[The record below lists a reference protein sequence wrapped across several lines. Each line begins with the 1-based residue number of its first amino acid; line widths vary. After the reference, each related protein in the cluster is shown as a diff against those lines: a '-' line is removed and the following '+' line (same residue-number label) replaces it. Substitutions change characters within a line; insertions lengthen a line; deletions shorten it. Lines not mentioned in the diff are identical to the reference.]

1 MVHKKSGSHRRSL
14 HDKYKIIKKVKEHK
28 RKMNKLARKNPEM
41 KKKLKKDPGIPNLW
55 PFKEKLIR
63 QAEKRIEQEEEMRI
77 NLREKRQA
85 AIDRARRQ
93 VHTHESKETEETP
106 FASGKEKDYVQRR
119 WYFRELNKVLDT
131 ADIILEVVDARD
143 PMGCRCLE
151 IEKRIQAMADNSKKL
166 VLVIN
171 KIDLVPP
178 EVAQQWVSYFRR
190 EYPTVAFKSS
200 TQQQNSNLGRT
211 NIKLSKMTDSN
222 VLTGSS
228 IGAGALMSLLKN
240 YARSQNVKKTIVV
253 GVIGYPNVGKSS
265 IINSLKRSK
274 AANVSA
280 NPGCTKTL
288 QTIKL
293 DHHINLIDSP
303 GVLFAAGESQADLVL
318 RNCVKVEQ
326 MEDPITAVV
335 DLVSRVPSESLMEVY
350 RIASFSSPQEFISH
364 VAHKRGKLKAG
375 GVPNLAAAA
384 TTILKDWTSGVI
396 PFYTIPPA
404 NPNTEHEPK
413 VIVGGWGAEV
423 DSLLDSHQAELKEM
437 TPAEA
442 LRSFFVK
449 ESSKPLALDLSEAAD
464 ASMADADA
472 GMGEDE
478 GDFEGDDD
486 EGDGEEEEDQDV

>member
-1 MVHKKSGSHRRSL
+1 MVHKKSGSHRKSL
-14 HDKYKIIKKVKEHK
+14 HDKYKIIKKVKEHR

-55 PFKEKLIR
+55 PFKEKLIK

-77 NLREKRQA
+77 HLRTKRQA
-85 AIDRARRQ
+85 AIDRARSQ
-93 VHTHESKETEETP
+93 VHNVETKEQEDAP
-106 FASGKEKDYVQRR
+106 FASGKEKDFVQRR

-151 IEKRIQAMADNSKKL
+151 IEKRIQALADNSKKL

-171 KIDLVPP
+171 KIDLIPP
-178 EVAQQWVSYFRR
+178 EVAQKWVSFFRR

-211 NIKLSKMTDSN
+211 NIKLSKMSETN

-293 DHHINLIDSP
+293 DHHISLIDSP

-326 MEDPITAVV
+326 MEDPITAVI
-335 DLVSRVPSESLMEVY
+335 DLVSKVPAESLMEVY
-350 RIASFSSPQEFISH
+350 RIAAFSSPQEFISH

-384 TTILKDWTSGVI
+384 ISILKDWTNGVI
-396 PFYTIPPA
+396 PFYTLPPQ
-404 NPNTEHEPK
+404 NPNVEHESK
-413 VIVGGWGAEV
+413 VIVGGWGTEV
-423 DSLLDSHQAELKEM
+423 EFVLDSHQAELQEM

-442 LRSFFVK
+442 MRSFFVK
-449 ESSKPLALDLSEAAD
+449 EASKPLALDLSGEADTEMSDQTAVGAEED
-464 ASMADADA
+464 E
-472 GMGEDE
+472 GEDE
-478 GDFEGDDD
+478 GDDEGDD
-486 EGDGEEEEDQDV
+486 EVAED

>member
-14 HDKYKIIKKVKEHK
+14 HDKYKIIKKVKEHR

-41 KKKLKKDPGIPNLW
+41 QKKLKKDPGIPNLW
-55 PFKEKLIR
+55 PYKEKLIK
-63 QAEKRIEQEEEMRI
+63 QAEKRIEQEEDMRI
-77 NLREKRQA
+77 HLRTKRQA
-85 AIDRARRQ
+85 AVDRARTQ
-93 VHTHESKETEETP
+93 VHNVDTKEQDTP
-106 FASGKEKDYVQRR
+106 FASEKEKDFVQRR
-119 WYFRELNKVLDT
+119 WYFRELNKVLDK
-131 ADIILEVVDARD
+131 ADVILEVVDARD
-143 PMGCRCLE
+143 PMGCRCIE
-151 IEKRIQAMADNSKKL
+151 IEKRIQGLADNSKKL

-171 KIDLVPP
+171 KIDLIPP
-178 EVAQQWVSYFRR
+178 DVAQKWVSFFRR

-211 NIKLSKMTDSN
+211 NIKLSKMSETN
-222 VLTGSS
+222 ILTGSS

-293 DHHINLIDSP
+293 DHHISLIDSP

-326 MEDPITAVV
+326 MEDPISAVV
-335 DLVSRVPSESLMEVY
+335 DLVSKVPSESLMEVY
-350 RIASFSSPQEFISH
+350 RIATFSSPQEFISH

-384 TTILKDWTSGVI
+384 TSILKDWTNGVI
-396 PFYTIPPA
+396 PFYTLPPQ
-404 NPNTEHEPK
+404 NPNVEHESK

-423 DSLLDSHQAELKEM
+423 DEVLDSHQVELQGM

-442 LRSFFVK
+442 MRSFFVK
-449 ESSKPLALDLSEAAD
+449 EASKPLPLDLSGDTD
-464 ASMADADA
+464 ATMDSALEQPNDEDEDE
-472 GMGEDE
+472 GEDE
-478 GDFEGDDD
+478 GDEGDAELAD
-486 EGDGEEEEDQDV
+486 ED

>member
-1 MVHKKSGSHRRSL
+1 
-14 HDKYKIIKKVKEHK
+14 
-28 RKMNKLARKNPEM
+28 
-41 KKKLKKDPGIPNLW
+41 
-55 PFKEKLIR
+55 
-63 QAEKRIEQEEEMRI
+63 
-77 NLREKRQA
+77 
-85 AIDRARRQ
+85 
-93 VHTHESKETEETP
+93 
-106 FASGKEKDYVQRR
+106 
-119 WYFRELNKVLDT
+119 
-131 ADIILEVVDARD
+131 
-143 PMGCRCLE
+143 
-151 IEKRIQAMADNSKKL
+151 
-166 VLVIN
+166 
-171 KIDLVPP
+171 
-178 EVAQQWVSYFRR
+178 
-190 EYPTVAFKSS
+190 
-200 TQQQNSNLGRT
+200 
-211 NIKLSKMTDSN
+211 
-222 VLTGSS
+222 
-228 IGAGALMSLLKN
+228 MSLLKN

-404 NPNTEHEPK
+404 NPNTEHESK

>member
-1 MVHKKSGSHRRSL
+1 
-14 HDKYKIIKKVKEHK
+14 
-28 RKMNKLARKNPEM
+28 
-41 KKKLKKDPGIPNLW
+41 
-55 PFKEKLIR
+55 
-63 QAEKRIEQEEEMRI
+63 
-77 NLREKRQA
+77 
-85 AIDRARRQ
+85 
-93 VHTHESKETEETP
+93 
-106 FASGKEKDYVQRR
+106 
-119 WYFRELNKVLDT
+119 LDT

-151 IEKRIQAMADNSKKL
+151 IEKRIQALADNSKKL
-166 VLVIN
+166 VIVIN
-171 KIDLVPP
+171 KIDLIPP
-178 EVAQQWVSYFRR
+178 DVAQKWVSFFRR

-211 NIKLSKMTDSN
+211 NIKLSKVSEAN
-222 VLTGSS
+222 VVTGSS

-253 GVIGYPNVGKSS
+253 GIIGYPNVGKSS

-293 DHHINLIDSP
+293 DHHISLIDSP

-326 MEDPITAVV
+326 MEDPISAVV
-335 DLVSRVPSESLMEVY
+335 DLVSKVPAESLMEVY
-350 RIASFSSPQEFISH
+350 RIAAFSSPQEFISH

-384 TTILKDWTSGVI
+384 TSILKDWTNGVI
-396 PFYTIPPA
+396 PFYTLPPEA
-404 NPNTEHEPK
+404 PNVEHESK

-423 DSLLDSHQAELKEM
+423 DAVLDSHQTELQTM

-442 LRSFFVK
+442 MRSFFVK
-449 ESSKPLALDLSEAAD
+449 EASKPLALDLSGD
-464 ASMADADA
+464 NGDTNMADQPDDD
-472 GMGEDE
+472 EDE
-478 GDFEGDDD
+478 GDEGDN
-486 EGDGEEEEDQDV
+486 EGDEAED

>member
-1 MVHKKSGSHRRSL
+1 MVHKKSGSHRRTL
-14 HDKYKIIKKVKEHK
+14 HDKYKIVKKVKEHK

-55 PFKEKLIR
+55 PFKDKLIK

-77 NLREKRQA
+77 HLRTKRQA
-85 AIDRARRQ
+85 AVDRARNQ
-93 VHTHESKETEETP
+93 VHSVESKQESATP
-106 FASGKEKDYVQRR
+106 FESGKEKDFVQRR

-151 IEKRIQAMADNSKKL
+151 IEKRIQALGSDNSKKL

-171 KIDLVPP
+171 KIDLIPP
-178 EVAQQWVSYFRR
+178 DVAQKWVSYFRR

-211 NIKLSKMTDSN
+211 NIKLSKMSETN

-240 YARSQNVKKTIVV
+240 YARSQNVKKTITV

-293 DHHINLIDSP
+293 DHHISLIDSP

-326 MEDPITAVV
+326 MEDPISAVV
-335 DLVSRVPSESLMEVY
+335 DLVSKVPSESLMEVY
-350 RIASFSSPQEFISH
+350 RIAAFSSPQEFVSH

-384 TTILKDWTSGVI
+384 TSILKDWTNGVI
-396 PFYTIPPA
+396 PFYTLPPE
-404 NPNTEHEPK
+404 NPNVEHESK
-413 VIVGGWGAEV
+413 TIVGGWGAEV
-423 DSLLDSHQAELKEM
+423 DEVLDSHQAELQGM

-449 ESSKPLALDLSEAAD
+449 EASKPLALDLSAG
-464 ASMADADA
+464 DADDT
-472 GMGEDE
+472 MGQPADEEE

-486 EGDGEEEEDQDV
+486 EGDADNAEEN

>member
-14 HDKYKIIKKVKEHK
+14 HDKYKIIKKVKEHR
-28 RKMNKLARKNPEM
+28 RKMNKLTRKNPEM

-55 PFKEKLIR
+55 PFKEKLIK

-77 NLREKRQA
+77 HLRAKRQA
-85 AIDRARRQ
+85 AVDRARTQ
-93 VHTHESKETEETP
+93 VLNVETKEQEDTP
-106 FASGKEKDYVQRR
+106 FASGKEKDFQQRR

-143 PMGCRCLE
+143 PMGCRCVE
-151 IEKRIQAMADNSKKL
+151 IEKRIQALAENSKKL

-171 KIDLVPP
+171 KIDLIPP
-178 EVAQQWVSYFRR
+178 EVAQKWVSYFRR

-211 NIKLSKMTDSN
+211 NIKLSNVSESN
-222 VLTGSS
+222 VLTGTS

-293 DHHINLIDSP
+293 DHHISLIDSP

-326 MEDPITAVV
+326 MEDPISAVV
-335 DLVSRVPSESLMEVY
+335 DLVSKVPSESLMEVY
-350 RIASFSSPQEFISH
+350 RIAAFSSPQEFISH

-384 TTILKDWTSGVI
+384 ISILKDWTNGVI
-396 PFYTIPPA
+396 PFYTLPPQ
-404 NPNTEHEPK
+404 NPNVEHESK

-423 DSLLDSHQAELKEM
+423 DSVLDSHQAELQGM

-442 LRSFFVK
+442 MRSFFVK
-449 ESSKPLALDLSEAAD
+449 EPSKPLTLELS
-464 ASMADADA
+464 ADADTTMDA
-472 GMGEDE
+472 AIDQPGDEDDEGDEGEDE
-478 GDFEGDDD
+478 GDAEI
-486 EGDGEEEEDQDV
+486 ED